1 MKFEELSKEKT
12 SVVEQEI
19 LKKWKEENILEELK
33 KEIDSF

>member
-19 LKKWKEENILEELK
+19 LKKWKEENILEK
-33 KEIDSF
+33 M